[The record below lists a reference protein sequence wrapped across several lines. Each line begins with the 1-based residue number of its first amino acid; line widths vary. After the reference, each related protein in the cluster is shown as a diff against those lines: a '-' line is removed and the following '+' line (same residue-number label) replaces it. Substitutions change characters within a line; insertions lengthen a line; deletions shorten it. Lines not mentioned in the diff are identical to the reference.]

1 MKDSNKEAWM
11 DDLSNSQKAL
21 SEVAL
26 SKIPLSGLNQNSK
39 ILETCMEREIPL
51 FRAIWFLRCVGVH
64 DMVNSSDY
72 FIHSKFLRNLK
83 RRR

>member
-11 DDLSNSQKAL
+11 EDLSNSQKTL

-39 ILETCMEREIPL
+39 ILETCMERQIPL

-64 DMVNSSDY
+64 DMVLLLS
-72 FIHSKFLRNLK
+72 L
-83 RRR
+83 